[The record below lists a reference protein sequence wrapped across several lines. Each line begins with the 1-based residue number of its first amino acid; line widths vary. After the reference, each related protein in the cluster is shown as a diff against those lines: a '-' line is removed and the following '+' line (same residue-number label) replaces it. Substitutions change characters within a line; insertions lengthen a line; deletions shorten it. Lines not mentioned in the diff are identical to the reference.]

1 MFLIKKALLSFPEL
15 FKQEINKI
23 KLFITKF
30 VQQNFQKKHDAGDV
44 DWEGESKKL
53 NTWKFYHFKK
63 RSLKPIDIPRST
75 SY

>member
-44 DWEGESKKL
+44 DWEGEGE
-53 NTWKFYHFKK
+53 T
-63 RSLKPIDIPRST
+63 
-75 SY
+75 